1 MKYYLESNR
10 GNFDNQYRNGLDTL
24 IWVPLNSRTAS
35 GKGGDSSFRTA
46 PDPESV
52 SLAAWISR
60 RLTKGDIVAPAFPI
74 ADYHHGSFAD
84 DAAAAT
90 GSVPVGGVY
99 YNTSTSNLHTRMS

>member
-10 GNFDNQYRNGLDTL
+10 GNFDNTYRNGLDTL

-35 GKGGDSSFRTA
+35 GKQSDASFRTS

-52 SLAAWISR
+52 SLTEWITR
-60 RLTKGDIVAPAFPI
+60 RVVKGDIAVH
-74 ADYHHGSFAD
+74 YGSFAD

-99 YNTSTSNLHTRMS
+99 YNTTTNKLHTRMS

>member
-10 GNFDNQYRNGLDTL
+10 GNFDNTYRNGLDTL

-35 GKGGDSSFRTA
+35 GKQSDASFRTS

-52 SLAAWISR
+52 SLTEWISR
-60 RLTKGDIVAPAFPI
+60 RLTKGDIVAPVNPAAHYGTF
-74 ADYHHGSFAD
+74 DD
-84 DAAAAT
+84 DAAAAS

-99 YNTSTSNLHTRMS
+99 VKSGTNKLHTRMS